1 MMMTATFGLPP
12 NDDDGDVK
20 LLLLLLRLDCHQIRI
35 ARLTAFGQPCLLM
48 IMMTM
53 MTMMT
58 MMMMIDVNV
67 DNERL
72 AYNIKI

>member
-1 MMMTATFGLPP
+1 MTMTATFGLPP

-35 ARLTAFGQPCLLM
+35 ARLTAFGQPCFLM
-48 IMMTM
+48 I
-53 MTMMT
+53 MMT

-67 DNERL
+67 DNEPPC
-72 AYNIKI
+72 I